1 MKYAVTG
8 GAGFI
13 GSHLVKNLVE
23 RGNEVIVIDNLNTG
37 KKENIEKI
45 SKKIDFFEIDI
56 RDFSAVEDI
65 LKNIDGVF
73 HEAALASVQDS
84 FRIPDEFF
92 EVNVNGTEN
101 IFKIGKKLGIKIVY
115 ASSSSVY
122 GNPIRIPI
130 KESDGKNPFN
140 PYAKTKLEGDKLAEK
155 YAKNGLKVIG
165 LRYFNVF
172 GPRQSKEYAGVIK
185 LFLERIQQGLSP
197 LINGD
202 GLQVRDF
209 VYVDDVVNA
218 NILAMESN
226 IDSEFFNIGT
236 NSIISVLDLANIIIK
251 FSGLKLKPIH
261 QPAVPG
267 DVKATQADITK
278 AKMMLKWK
286 PTTDLKDWLKSAVL
300 DVKNNLKINDAEI
313 KS

>member
-1 MKYAVTG
+1 MQYAVTG

-13 GSHLVKNLVE
+13 GSHLTKNLVE

-226 IDSEFFNIGT
+226 IDGEFFNIGT
-236 NSIISVLDLANIIIK
+236 NSTISVLDLANIIIK

-300 DVKNNLKINDAEI
+300 DVKNNL
-313 KS
+313 

>member
-13 GSHLVKNLVE
+13 GSHLIKNLVE
-23 RGNEVIVIDNLNTG
+23 HGNEVIVIDNLNTG
-37 KKENIEKI
+37 KKQNIEKI
-45 SKKIDFFEIDI
+45 SKKIDFFEVDI
-56 RDFSAVEDI
+56 RDFNAIEDI
-65 LKNIDGVF
+65 LKNVDGVF

-92 EVNVNGTEN
+92 DVNVNGTEN
-101 IFKIGKKLGIKIVY
+101 IFKIAKKLGIKVVY

-122 GNPIRIPI
+122 GNPISIPI
-130 KESDGKNPFN
+130 KENDGKNPFN
-140 PYAKTKLEGDKLAEK
+140 PYAKTKLEDDKLAEK
-155 YAKNGLKVIG
+155 YARNGLKVIG

-172 GPRQSKEYAGVIK
+172 GSGQSKEYAGVIK
-185 LFLERIQQGLSP
+185 LFLERIQQGLPP

-218 NILAMESN
+218 NILAMESD

-236 NSIISVLDLANIIIK
+236 NSAISVLDLANIIIK

-261 QPAVPG
+261 RSDVPG
-267 DVKATQADITK
+267 DVKATQADTTK

-286 PTTDLKDWLKSAVL
+286 PTTSLKDWLKSAVL
-300 DVKNNLKINDAEI
+300 DVKNNL
-313 KS
+313 

>member
-23 RGNEVIVIDNLNTG
+23 HGDEIIVIDNLNTG
-37 KKENIEKI
+37 KKKNIEKF
-45 SKKIDFFEIDI
+45 SEKIDFFEVDI
-56 RDFSAVEDI
+56 RDFNAIEDI
-65 LKNIDGVF
+65 LKNVDGIF

-92 EVNVNGTEN
+92 DVNVKGTEN
-101 IFKIGKKLGIKIVY
+101 IFKIGKKLGIKVVY

-122 GNPIRIPI
+122 GNPIQVPI
-130 KESDGKNPFN
+130 KESDGKNPLN
-140 PYAKTKLEGDKLAEK
+140 PYAKTKLEDDELAEK
-155 YAKNGLKVIG
+155 YARNGLKVIG

-172 GPRQSKEYAGVIK
+172 GPGQSKEYAGVIK
-185 LFLERIQQGLSP
+185 LFLERIQQGLPP

-209 VYVDDVVNA
+209 VYVNDVVNA

-236 NSIISVLDLANIIIK
+236 NSVVSVLDLANMIIK

-261 QPAVPG
+261 RPPVPG
-267 DVKATQADITK
+267 DVKVTQADITK

-286 PTTDLKDWLKSAVL
+286 PTTSIENWLKSTVL
-300 DVKNNLKINDAEI
+300 DIKNNL
-313 KS
+313 

>member
-226 IDSEFFNIGT
+226 IDDEFFNIGT
-236 NSIISVLDLANIIIK
+236 NSTISVLDLANIIIK

-300 DVKNNLKINDAEI
+300 DVKNNL
-313 KS
+313 

>member
-13 GSHLVKNLVE
+13 GSHLTKNLVE

-37 KKENIEKI
+37 KKQNIEKI
-45 SKKIDFFEIDI
+45 SKKIDFFEVDI
-56 RDFSAVEDI
+56 RDFSAIEDI
-65 LKNIDGVF
+65 LKNIDGIF

-92 EVNVNGTEN
+92 DVNVNGTEN
-101 IFKIGKKLGIKIVY
+101 IFKIAKKLGIKVVY

-122 GNPIRIPI
+122 GNPISIPI
-130 KESDGKNPFN
+130 KENDDKNPFN
-140 PYAKTKLEGDKLAEK
+140 PYAKTKLEDDKLAEK

-185 LFLERIQQGLSP
+185 LFLERIQQSLSP

-218 NILAMESN
+218 NILAMESD

-236 NSIISVLDLANIIIK
+236 NSAISVLDLANIIIK

-261 QPAVPG
+261 RSAVPG

-286 PTTDLKDWLKSAVL
+286 PTTSLKDWLKSVVL
-300 DVKNNLKINDAEI
+300 DVKNNL
-313 KS
+313 

>member
-23 RGNEVIVIDNLNTG
+23 HGNEIIVIDNLNTG
-37 KKENIEKI
+37 KMENIEKF
-45 SKKIDFFEIDI
+45 SEKINFFKVDI
-56 RDFSAVEDI
+56 RDFSAIEGI
-65 LKNIDGVF
+65 LKNVDGIF

-92 EVNVNGTEN
+92 DVNVNGTEN
-101 IFKIGKKLGIKIVY
+101 IFKIGKKLGIKVVY

-122 GNPIRIPI
+122 GNPTRIPI

-140 PYAKTKLEGDKLAEK
+140 PYAKTKLEDDKLAEK
-155 YAKNGLKVIG
+155 YANNDLKVIG
-165 LRYFNVF
+165 MRYFNVF

-218 NILAMESN
+218 NILAMES
-226 IDSEFFNIGT
+226 DVDAEFFNIGT
-236 NSIISVLDLANIIIK
+236 GNTISILDLATMIIK

-261 QPAVPG
+261 QQTVPG

-278 AKMMLKWK
+278 AEMMLNWK
-286 PTTDLKDWLKSAVL
+286 PTTSLKDWLKSAVL
-300 DVKNNLKINDAEI
+300 DVKNNL
-313 KS
+313 

>member
-65 LKNIDGVF
+65 LKNIDGIF

-236 NSIISVLDLANIIIK
+236 NSTISVLDLANIIIK

-286 PTTDLKDWLKSAVL
+286 PTTDLKDWLKSVVL
-300 DVKNNLKINDAEI
+300 DVKNNL
-313 KS
+313 

>member
-13 GSHLVKNLVE
+13 GSHLTKNLVE

-37 KKENIEKI
+37 KKQNVEKI
-45 SKKIDFFEIDI
+45 SKKIDFFEVDV
-56 RDFSAVEDI
+56 RDFSAIENI
-65 LKNIDGVF
+65 LKNVDGIF

-92 EVNVNGTEN
+92 DVNVNGTEN
-101 IFKIGKKLGIKIVY
+101 IFKIAKKLGIKVVY

-122 GNPIRIPI
+122 GNPISIPI
-130 KESDGKNPFN
+130 KENDGKNPFN
-140 PYAKTKLEGDKLAEK
+140 PYAKTKLEDDKLAEK
-155 YAKNGLKVIG
+155 YARNGLKVIG

-185 LFLERIQQGLSP
+185 LFLERIQHSLPP

-218 NILAMESN
+218 NILAMESD

-236 NSIISVLDLANIIIK
+236 NSAISVLDLANIIIK

-261 QPAVPG
+261 RSDVPG

-286 PTTDLKDWLKSAVL
+286 PTTSLKDWLKSAVL
-300 DVKNNLKINDAEI
+300 DVKNNL
-313 KS
+313 

>member
-92 EVNVNGTEN
+92 DVNVNGTEN

-226 IDSEFFNIGT
+226 IDGEFFNIGT
-236 NSIISVLDLANIIIK
+236 NSVVSVLDLANMIIK

-261 QPAVPG
+261 QSAVPG

-300 DVKNNLKINDAEI
+300 DVKNNL
-313 KS
+313 

>member
-13 GSHLVKNLVE
+13 GSHLTKNLVE

-37 KKENIEKI
+37 KKQNVEKI
-45 SKKIDFFEIDI
+45 SKKIDFFEVDI
-56 RDFSAVEDI
+56 RDFSAIEDI
-65 LKNIDGVF
+65 LKNVDGVF

-92 EVNVNGTEN
+92 DVNVNGTEN
-101 IFKIGKKLGIKIVY
+101 IFKIAKKLGIKVVY

-122 GNPIRIPI
+122 GNPISIPI
-130 KESDGKNPFN
+130 KENDDKNPFN
-140 PYAKTKLEGDKLAEK
+140 PYAKTKLEDDKLAEK
-155 YAKNGLKVIG
+155 YARNGLKVIG

-172 GPRQSKEYAGVIK
+172 GPGQSKEYAGVIK
-185 LFLERIQQGLSP
+185 LFLERIQQGLPP

-209 VYVDDVVNA
+209 VYVNDVVNA
-218 NILAMESN
+218 NMLAMESN
-226 IDSEFFNIGT
+226 IDGEFFNIGT
-236 NSIISVLDLANIIIK
+236 NSVVSVLDLANMIIK

-261 QPAVPG
+261 RPPVPG

-286 PTTDLKDWLKSAVL
+286 PTTSIENWLKSAVL
-300 DVKNNLKINDAEI
+300 DVKNNL
-313 KS
+313 

>member
-13 GSHLVKNLVE
+13 GSNLVKNLVE
-23 RGNEVIVIDNLNTG
+23 RGNEIIVIDNLNTG
-37 KKENIEKI
+37 KKKNVKKNL
-45 SKKIDFFEIDI
+45 KKINFFEVDI
-56 RDFSAVEDI
+56 RDFSTIEDI
-65 LKNIDGVF
+65 MKNVDGIF

-84 FRIPDEFF
+84 FIIPDKFF
-92 EVNVNGTEN
+92 DVNVKGTEN
-101 IFKIGKKLGIKIVY
+101 IFKIGKKLGIKVVY

-122 GNPIRIPI
+122 GNPISIPI
-130 KESDGKNPFN
+130 KENDDKNPIN
-140 PYAKTKLEGDKLAEK
+140 PYAKTKLENDKMAEK

-172 GPRQSKEYAGVIK
+172 GPGQSKEYAGVIK

-218 NILAMESN
+218 NMLAMESN
-226 IDSEFFNIGT
+226 INGKFFNIGT
-236 NSIISVLDLANIIIK
+236 GTTISVLDLANMIIK

-261 QPAVPG
+261 RLAVPG
-267 DVKATQADITK
+267 DVRATQADITK
-278 AKMMLKWK
+278 AKTMLKWK
-286 PTTDLKDWLKSAVL
+286 PTTSIQDWLKNAVL
-300 DVKNNLKINDAEI
+300 DVKNNL
-313 KS
+313 

>member
-13 GSHLVKNLVE
+13 GSHLTKNLVE

-37 KKENIEKI
+37 KKQNVEKI
-45 SKKIDFFEIDI
+45 SKKIDFFEVDI
-56 RDFSAVEDI
+56 RDFSAIEDI

-92 EVNVNGTEN
+92 DVNVNGTEN
-101 IFKIGKKLGIKIVY
+101 IFKIAKKLGIKVVY

-122 GNPIRIPI
+122 GNPISIPI
-130 KESDGKNPFN
+130 KENDDKNPFN
-140 PYAKTKLEGDKLAEK
+140 PYAKTKLEDDKLAEK

-185 LFLERIQQGLSP
+185 LFLERIQQSLPP

-218 NILAMESN
+218 NILSMESN
-226 IDSEFFNIGT
+226 IDSGFFNIGT
-236 NSIISVLDLANIIIK
+236 NSVISVLDLANIIIK

-261 QPAVPG
+261 QSAVPG

-286 PTTDLKDWLKSAVL
+286 PTTSLKDWLKSAVL
-300 DVKNNLKINDAEI
+300 DVKNNL
-313 KS
+313 

>member
-13 GSHLVKNLVE
+13 GSNLVKNLVE
-23 RGNEVIVIDNLNTG
+23 RGNEIIVIDNLNTG
-37 KKENIEKI
+37 KKKNVKKNL
-45 SKKIDFFEIDI
+45 KKINFFEVDI
-56 RDFSAVEDI
+56 RDFSTIEDI
-65 LKNIDGVF
+65 MKNVDGIF

-84 FRIPDEFF
+84 FIIPDKFF
-92 EVNVNGTEN
+92 DVNVKGTEN
-101 IFKIGKKLGIKIVY
+101 IFKIGKKLGIKVVY

-122 GNPIRIPI
+122 GNPISIPI
-130 KESDGKNPFN
+130 KENDDKNPIN
-140 PYAKTKLEGDKLAEK
+140 PYAKTKLENDKMAEK

-172 GPRQSKEYAGVIK
+172 GPGQSKEYAGVIK

-218 NILAMESN
+218 NMLAMESN
-226 IDSEFFNIGT
+226 IDGKFFNIGT
-236 NSIISVLDLANIIIK
+236 GTTISVLDLANMIIK

-261 QPAVPG
+261 RLAVPG
-267 DVKATQADITK
+267 DVRATQADITK
-278 AKMMLKWK
+278 AKTMLKWK
-286 PTTDLKDWLKSAVL
+286 PTTSIQDWLKNTVL
-300 DVKNNLKINDAEI
+300 DVKNNL
-313 KS
+313 

>member
-13 GSHLVKNLVE
+13 GSHLVKKLVE

-37 KKENIEKI
+37 KKQNIEKI
-45 SKKIDFFEIDI
+45 SKKIDFFEVDI
-56 RDFSAVEDI
+56 RDFSAIEDI
-65 LKNIDGVF
+65 LKNIDGIF

-92 EVNVNGTEN
+92 DVNVNGTEN
-101 IFKIGKKLGIKIVY
+101 IFKIAKKLGIKVVY

-122 GNPIRIPI
+122 GNPVSIPI
-130 KESDGKNPFN
+130 KENDDKNPFN
-140 PYAKTKLEGDKLAEK
+140 PYAKTKLEDDKLAEK

-218 NILAMESN
+218 NILSMESN
-226 IDSEFFNIGT
+226 IDSGFFNIGT
-236 NSIISVLDLANIIIK
+236 NSVISVLDLANIIIK

-261 QPAVPG
+261 RSAVPG

-286 PTTDLKDWLKSAVL
+286 PTTSLKDWLKSAVL
-300 DVKNNLKINDAEI
+300 DVQNNL
-313 KS
+313 

>member
-13 GSHLVKNLVE
+13 GSHLTKNLVE

-37 KKENIEKI
+37 KKQNVEKI
-45 SKKIDFFEIDI
+45 SKKIDFFEVDI
-56 RDFSAVEDI
+56 RDFSAIENI
-65 LKNIDGVF
+65 LKNVDGIF

-92 EVNVNGTEN
+92 DVNVNGTEN
-101 IFKIGKKLGIKIVY
+101 IFKIAKKLGIKVVY

-122 GNPIRIPI
+122 GNPISIPI
-130 KESDGKNPFN
+130 KENDDKNPFN
-140 PYAKTKLEGDKLAEK
+140 PYAKTKLEDDKLAEK
-155 YAKNGLKVIG
+155 YAKSGLKVIG

-172 GPRQSKEYAGVIK
+172 GPRQSKEYAGVIR
-185 LFLERIQQGLSP
+185 LFLERIQQGLPP

-218 NILAMESN
+218 NILAMES
-226 IDSEFFNIGT
+226 DVDAEFFNIGT
-236 NSIISVLDLANIIIK
+236 GNTISILDLATMIIK

-261 QPAVPG
+261 QPDVPG

-278 AKMMLKWK
+278 AKIMLKWK
-286 PTTDLKDWLKSAVL
+286 PTTSLKDWLKSAVL
-300 DVKNNLKINDAEI
+300 DVKNNL
-313 KS
+313 

>member
-13 GSHLVKNLVE
+13 GSNLVKNLVE
-23 RGNEVIVIDNLNTG
+23 RGNEIIVIDNLNTG
-37 KKENIEKI
+37 KKKNVKKNL
-45 SKKIDFFEIDI
+45 KKINFFEVDI
-56 RDFSAVEDI
+56 RDFSTIEDI
-65 LKNIDGVF
+65 MKNVDGIF

-84 FRIPDEFF
+84 FIIPDKFF
-92 EVNVNGTEN
+92 DVNVKGTEN
-101 IFKIGKKLGIKIVY
+101 IFKIGKKLGIKVVY

-122 GNPIRIPI
+122 GNPISIPI
-130 KESDGKNPFN
+130 KENDDKNPLN
-140 PYAKTKLEGDKLAEK
+140 PYAKTKLENDKMAEK

-172 GPRQSKEYAGVIK
+172 GPGQSKEYAGVIK

-218 NILAMESN
+218 NMLAMESN
-226 IDSEFFNIGT
+226 IDGKFFNIGT
-236 NSIISVLDLANIIIK
+236 GTTISVLDLANMIIK

-261 QPAVPG
+261 RLAVPG
-267 DVKATQADITK
+267 DVRATQADITK
-278 AKMMLKWK
+278 AKTMLKWK
-286 PTTDLKDWLKSAVL
+286 PTTSIQDWLKNAVL
-300 DVKNNLKINDAEI
+300 DVKNNL
-313 KS
+313 

>member
-13 GSHLVKNLVE
+13 GSNLVKNLVE
-23 RGNEVIVIDNLNTG
+23 RGNEIIVIDNLNTG
-37 KKENIEKI
+37 KKKNVKKNL
-45 SKKIDFFEIDI
+45 KKINFFEVDI
-56 RDFSAVEDI
+56 RDFSTIEDI
-65 LKNIDGVF
+65 MKNVDGIF

-84 FRIPDEFF
+84 FRIPDKFF
-92 EVNVNGTEN
+92 DVNVKGTEN
-101 IFKIGKKLGIKIVY
+101 IFKIGKKLGIKVVY

-122 GNPIRIPI
+122 GNPISIPI
-130 KESDGKNPFN
+130 KENDDKNPLN
-140 PYAKTKLEGDKLAEK
+140 PYAKTKLENDKMAEK

-172 GPRQSKEYAGVIK
+172 GPGQSKEYAGVIK

-218 NILAMESN
+218 NMLAMESN
-226 IDSEFFNIGT
+226 INGKFFNIGT
-236 NSIISVLDLANIIIK
+236 GTTISILDLANIIIK

-261 QPAVPG
+261 RSTLPG
-267 DVKATQADITK
+267 DVRATQADITK
-278 AKMMLKWK
+278 AKTMLKWK
-286 PTTDLKDWLKSAVL
+286 PTTSIQDWLKNAVP
-300 DVKNNLKINDAEI
+300 DVKNNL
-313 KS
+313 

>member
-13 GSHLVKNLVE
+13 GSHLTKNLVE

-37 KKENIEKI
+37 KKQNVEKI
-45 SKKIDFFEIDI
+45 SKKIDFFEVDI
-56 RDFSAVEDI
+56 RDFSAIENI
-65 LKNIDGVF
+65 LKNVDGIF

-92 EVNVNGTEN
+92 DVNVNGTEN
-101 IFKIGKKLGIKIVY
+101 IFKIAKKLGIKVVY

-122 GNPIRIPI
+122 GNPISIPI
-130 KESDGKNPFN
+130 KENDDKNPFN
-140 PYAKTKLEGDKLAEK
+140 PYAKTKLEDDKLAEK

-172 GPRQSKEYAGVIK
+172 GPGQSKEYAGVIK
-185 LFLERIQQGLSP
+185 LFLERIQQGLPP

-218 NILAMESN
+218 NMLAMESN
-226 IDSEFFNIGT
+226 VNGEFFNIGT
-236 NSIISVLDLANIIIK
+236 NSVVSVLDLANIIIK

-261 QPAVPG
+261 RSDVPG

-286 PTTDLKDWLKSAVL
+286 PTTSIENWLKSAVL
-300 DVKNNLKINDAEI
+300 DVKNNL
-313 KS
+313 